1 MRGRFITFEGIDGCG
16 KSTQIELLKQKIEQ
30 QGTRCY
36 ETREPSDGPVGCM
49 LRQCLTKESKQMNA
63 LWLPFLH
70 QIVWI
75 IF

>member
-36 ETREPSDGPVGCM
+36 ETREPSDSPGRM
-49 LRQCLTKESKQMNA
+49 YASSMSYKKNRSR
-63 LWLPFLH
+63 
-70 QIVWI
+70 
-75 IF
+75 

>member
-36 ETREPSDGPVGCM
+36 ETREPSDGPVGCT
-49 LRQCLTKESKQMNA
+49 TKSSHLQNNS
-63 LWLPFLH
+63 
-70 QIVWI
+70 
-75 IF
+75 